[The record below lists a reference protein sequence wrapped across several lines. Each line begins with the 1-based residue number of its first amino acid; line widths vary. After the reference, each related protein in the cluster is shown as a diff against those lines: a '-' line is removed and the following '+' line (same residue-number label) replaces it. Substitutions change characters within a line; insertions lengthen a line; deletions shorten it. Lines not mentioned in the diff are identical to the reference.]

1 MTQHSPL
8 GLGHV
13 SGCPQPVPGTGVH
26 GRARAASP
34 CRRPGLTACPLC
46 SRRTNY
52 SAHAAY
58 AQSKLALVL
67 FTYRL
72 QALLIAR
79 GAPVTASVADP
90 GVVDTD
96 LYRHVFWG
104 TRLVKKLLGWW
115 VFKVKAAMLGALLR
129 AAGRSGF
136 NFLDAAVLP
145 IPGSTSSF
153 SVPLLTD
160 IEVASVSLLLRLSD
174 VMNAGVHVSFPMI
187 ICSRCMPQQWDHRI
201 V

>member
-1 MTQHSPL
+1 M
-8 GLGHV
+8 
-13 SGCPQPVPGTGVH
+13 PGAGVH
-26 GRARAASP
+26 GQARAASP

-46 SRRTNY
+46 SRRTDY